1 MTSIGEDPQQGQQS
15 GRHAAAEGADRHP
28 LIDMDRDPTPGKADH
43 ARPGEDDE

>member
-1 MTSIGEDPQQGQQS
+1 MTTLGEHHSQDQQS
-15 GRHAAAEGADRHP
+15 GRHAAAEGAERHP